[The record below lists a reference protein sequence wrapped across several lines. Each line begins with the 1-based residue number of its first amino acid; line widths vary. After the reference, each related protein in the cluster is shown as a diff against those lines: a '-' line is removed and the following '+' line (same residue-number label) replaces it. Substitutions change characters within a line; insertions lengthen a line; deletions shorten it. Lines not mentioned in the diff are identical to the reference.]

1 MGGDE
6 TNKSKPS
13 EVGMWKTLI
22 STLTSSIHNCS
33 SNLEMILNMIRADLT
48 YDDPGLFPPALLTT
62 DAERFAC
69 RACNFWLINQLL
81 RIATMDSYT
90 SICSSYTRLQK
101 EIAAACFIKQRWLAL
116 EISATFVQLL
126 EQLNAYRPEA
136 SVSMNVFH
144 VQSYNFAEV
153 HSEDCAFA
161 DIAITN
167 MKSCRMLRMH
177 CLLVLA
183 EFPSILAS
191 EWEPAVHT
199 ILASAMLAVQYCL
212 SHGTLEEKTLCV
224 LFARKY
230 LKHHCHA
237 LPTHRSLQITV
248 DTMALAATALERLK
262 SWHSSGLVRVRHVGD
277 FLTVMMDFFGTI
289 NGLKF
294 RNVDDAW
301 KHRVTVAATATL
313 RATSVPLQISEQVT
327 IATEKLNQQV
337 HLYLKNLKPVATSA
351 SVLVSVMDHCPDV
364 VLQMDNAI
372 VEQLLKTTADNFA
385 ITVPDNSNIWATLVR
400 KMESNEPLLERLI
413 VLSHIINFK
422 FQCRTLNDE
431 KLVDES
437 PKECFFFPSR
447 ATLLCTSNLFQAS
460 GARYCTLLDICFD
473 VIHLPDCRLLSST
486 QQLTLLD
493 VLFAPFE
500 GTFLRGVTLGEQSA
514 EKAYLKEADN
524 TNSTRKYALE
534 RLCALRT
541 DYLAEDVVK
550 DAVRGRL
557 IQLVTAIGST
567 SVDGESSE
575 DGFFLQ
581 NVLLTQFQQ
590 LVLSLKLPIS
600 LIFEKIL
607 APSLALCAI
616 KPELTTS
623 ALGALEMLCC
633 IRSAKDA
640 SEFRVYQRSPHRRNY
655 ECAACTQRS
664 NQSADGYYHKKA
676 TEQLLSEGQSIEL
689 DDAVV
694 SALERLKN
702 ARDVATRLAWAIF
715 LPVALRH
722 CDGLVSEERI
732 AYWIPLFGDES
743 MEVCQT
749 VSKQAEVVMRILAT
763 KLSNE
768 QERYEKCIN
777 LLLEELL
784 RVIKHCLNQSPSYLY
799 QYTVVRL
806 VVAVVAG
813 RAEAARIHGAGSC
826 QETLMQSVRM
836 MLFLLMQPESEV
848 TNEASLAVAEM
859 CARHE
864 VSPWNILCWYRHDVI
879 KLMAGLAVCNYRF
892 SGISL
897 YQSLT
902 IVSHTFGCRDPIE
915 FVGKHYK
922 IMMAM
927 LLPWCLRYPKCDE
940 LLRELAA
947 IVRKELVAMLSM
959 SFLTIYTY
967 LFISEETEVTYR
979 CIDYIMKLTGNS
991 FCRLLHSDIKSTVPE
1006 ILIFYHIN
1014 AECVLHAIRSL
1025 LSKDCDTDQQVPTA
1039 RIAEYIAGRFLGVL
1053 AYFEGTLVHPDAE
1066 KVLKSEA
1073 LLSLGDIIRLL
1084 GGEHIT
1090 PFRFKIIA
1098 LLRTALGLQVPAL
1111 TRHCVK
1117 IWRIFVCTVDV
1128 RQLGPLLSTIVV
1140 TLEPLLAQFPDD
1152 IDYIFRY
1159 LIMENNSLLGQFV
1172 GDLFFLEDTA
1182 IAVDVKRAV
1191 AQRAP
1196 PLSEQRYRFA
1206 SQLDELIRHCNHE
1219 NLTVRAYALAHLR
1232 RLCASNRSELNESIL
1247 GQHQRISIGTISTLV
1262 ETLIRGLGEQDVQ
1275 IQLRA
1280 AECLGELGALAPSH
1294 LPPNYAPP
1302 GIGFALSVHSDA
1314 FAIIALREL
1323 CRAYQRQKD
1332 SKNVDS
1338 FSLAIQ
1344 EILNERGV
1352 SPKAGKKVD
1361 VWETIPE
1368 RLRPI
1373 MEPLLTSCYTTVA
1386 KAAPVFPHPVFGSV
1400 RSSLDW
1406 SYQWA
1411 SQLIESI
1418 GQEGTRNLLRAF
1430 KPSLRWDNGTLSLL
1444 LPYILLHSLQLCDG
1458 GERQRNRI
1466 AEELQAVFDAAIA
1479 DIDDATVVLPSSRT
1493 TMGKLFDL
1501 KPPIASRSSSMVSV
1515 DSTAESKS
1523 TDSTASEIAVQC
1535 AKFAFGLF
1543 DFLERWKRQQLKAD
1557 PNNSA
1562 GTSAGADANARRNE
1576 AEVVDAFLNRFDSD
1590 LLAKVNFKCH
1600 EYARALLYLE
1610 QRSIGADRGPRL
1622 QAKLPF
1628 LAEIYSRL
1636 GDTDSIEG
1644 VMALKAT
1651 EPTLSEQILHH
1662 NATGRLQ
1669 EAVACYER
1677 LLQVTGAAVDPP
1689 KLEDL
1694 NSMIECYLRLDQ
1706 PETALLLSESLLDRY
1721 YDTALRGPLQ
1731 AIQAEPLYRL
1741 GRFEELEELL
1751 HYRQNTL
1758 SSEQPMGQHWGVI
1771 CGSLIVKYRRTGLD
1785 DDAAGGEFEA
1795 QVERARLE
1803 VLRGRGTRSGS
1814 RTLDDLGTYEKRYEQ
1829 VLKLHII
1836 SEIEQCGFLMRRVR
1850 QNGTTRKTIDDV
1862 SQLIGNLNTRL
1873 DVLHPNA
1880 MTLEPIISLRRI
1892 LLKELKLTVERDD
1905 RIEREIGKEL
1915 RQLIDR
1921 QIGEL
1926 WMKSTELASRANMY
1940 QQALLYILHAES
1952 YRPPDL
1958 FIKNAKLLWDR
1969 RDMMGALKVLER
1981 GVNDIL
1987 SEAGGSAAG
1996 SAVAANGADRMA
2008 LPKALSRSN
2017 RLIYAEGKRLIAA
2030 YNAEASNISTD
2041 LNFRYFKE
2049 AVAANPESEI
2059 ALVHLAQYA
2068 DKLYASMSTSE
2079 QDSQRGQE
2087 TLLEV
2092 MTWYGKSMIYGSSY
2106 IYQSMPRFLSI
2117 WLDCTAK
2124 LYPRSGCSE
2133 LNVRD
2138 GGTSAVPSASRKIA
2152 QHMNKMVH
2160 KFRETLSP
2168 YFFFTAFSQLIS
2180 RVAHPSPETYQVLK
2194 SIIIKLLINYP
2205 QQTLWMMLSVY
2216 KSSYANRVRRCMEIL
2231 HDRQLSQV
2239 SEMSKLIND
2248 FNVLA
2253 DRFIELTN
2261 KEIPGGTSSRTANVK
2276 VTVSMLVKAL
2286 PKLLAESNFSNVLM
2300 PIQSC
2305 MQLVLDK
2312 SSGNAFKPYP
2322 MNAIYIRGIE
2332 EEVIVLH
2339 SLQKPRKITLRGHNG
2354 RLYTMM
2360 MKPKDDLRKDFR
2372 LMEFN
2377 AVVKQFLAQD
2387 PDAKHRRLHIRTYAV
2402 LPLNEECGII
2412 EWISNLN
2419 TFRGI
2424 VFTYYKQRGLGMAA
2438 SELRK
2443 HNYGRSEPLAKK
2455 RDAFLSILLPRHPA
2469 VFGEWFRDCF
2479 PNPHNWFQARS
2490 SYIKTTA
2497 VISIVGY
2504 ILGLGDRHGEN
2515 ILFDS
2520 TNGDTVHVDFNCLF
2534 NRGETFQIPECVP
2547 FRLTHNM
2554 VDAMGPLGVEGL
2566 YRKCCEIVLRILQTK
2581 TPTLMSVLRPFVY
2594 DPMVSWSK
2602 ISAGHGDQSSRDS
2615 STERT
2620 DSAALQNVLNIE
2632 ERLKGFVKIN
2642 GKLSNMPLSIE
2653 GQVSHLI
2660 EEAIDID
2667 NLAQMYIGWS
2677 GYI

>member
-1 MGGDE
+1 MEVDE
-6 TNKSKPS
+6 SNKSKPS
-13 EVGMWKTLI
+13 EDGMWETLI
-22 STLTSSIHNCS
+22 STLTSNIHSCG
-33 SNLEMILNMIRADLT
+33 SNLEMIVNMICTDLT
-48 YDDPGLFPPALLTT
+48 YDDPGLFPPRLLTT
-62 DAERFAC
+62 DAERLAC

-81 RIATMDSYT
+81 RIATMDSYN

-116 EISATFVQLL
+116 EILAKFVQLL
-126 EQLNAYRPEA
+126 EQLNAYRPED

-144 VQSYNFAEV
+144 VRSYNFAEV
-153 HSEDCAFA
+153 QSENCEFA
-161 DIAITN
+161 DIVITN
-167 MKSCRMLRMH
+167 AKSRRMLRMH
-177 CLLVLA
+177 CLHVLA
-183 EFPSILAS
+183 EFPTILAS
-191 EWEPAVHT
+191 ECEPTVHS
-199 ILASAMLAVQYCL
+199 ILASAMLAVHYCL

-230 LKHHCHA
+230 LKHHCHT
-237 LPTHRSLQITV
+237 LPGQRSLQITV
-248 DTMALAATALERLK
+248 DIMALTSTALERLK
-262 SWHSSGLVRVRHVGD
+262 SWHSSGLVRVKHVGD
-277 FLTVMMDFFGTI
+277 FITVMTDFFNTMSS
-289 NGLKF
+289 LKF

-301 KHRVTVAATATL
+301 NHRLTVAATETL
-313 RATSVPLQISEQVT
+313 KASSIPLQISEQLT
-327 IATEKLNQQV
+327 IASEKLNQQV
-337 HLYLKNLKPVATSA
+337 HLCLQNFKPAATS
-351 SVLVSVMDHCPDV
+351 SCVLVSVMDHSPDV

-372 VEQLLKTTADNFA
+372 IEQLLKATAISDDNLA
-385 ITVPDNSNIWATLVR
+385 ITVTDKSNIWATLVR
-400 KMESNEPLLERLI
+400 KMECDEPPLERLI
-413 VLSHIINFK
+413 VLSHKINFK
-422 FQCRTLNDE
+422 FQCGTLNDE
-431 KLVDES
+431 KSNDKS

-447 ATLLCTSNLFQAS
+447 ETLLSTSNLFQAS
-460 GARYCTLLDICFD
+460 AKRYCALLDMCFD
-473 VIHLPDCRLLSST
+473 VIHLPDCRLLSSN
-486 QQLTLLD
+486 QQHSLVR

-500 GTFLRGVTLGEQSA
+500 GKFIRRATLDEQCA
-514 EKAYLKEADN
+514 EKAYLQEADN

-534 RLCALRT
+534 KLCALRT
-541 DYLAEDVVK
+541 DYLVD
-550 DAVRGRL
+550 DAVRDTVRERL
-557 IQLVTAIGST
+557 IQLITAIGSY
-567 SVDGESSE
+567 SVDAENGE
-575 DGFFLQ
+575 DGFLLQ
-581 NVLLTQFQQ
+581 QVLLNQFQP
-590 LVLSLKLPIS
+590 LVLSTKLPIS

-607 APSLALCAI
+607 VPSLALCAK

-623 ALGALEMLCC
+623 VFGALEMLCC
-633 IRSAKDA
+633 IHSARNA
-640 SEFRVYQRSPHRRNY
+640 SEFRVYQRSPRTRNY
-655 ECAACTQRS
+655 ECICQRPTQL
-664 NQSADGYYHKKA
+664 ADGYYSKKT

-689 DDAVV
+689 DGTIV
-694 SALERLKN
+694 SALEHLKTTRN
-702 ARDVATRLAWAIF
+702 VSIRLAWANF
-715 LPVALRH
+715 LPAALRH
-722 CDGLVSEERI
+722 SDCLVSEERI
-732 AYWIPLFGDES
+732 TFWIPLFGDES
-743 MEVCQT
+743 MEVCQI
-749 VSKQAEVVMRILAT
+749 VSKRAEVVMQILAT

-784 RVIKHCLNQSPSYLY
+784 RVIKHCLEQTPSYLY

-806 VVAVVAG
+806 VVAVVTG
-813 RAEAARIHGAGSC
+813 RAEAARVHGAGSS

-879 KLMAGLAVCNYRF
+879 KLMAGLVVCNYRF

-902 IVSHTFGCRDPIE
+902 IVSYTFGCRDPVE

-922 IMMAM
+922 IMMAT
-927 LLPWCLRYPKCDE
+927 LLPWCLRFPKCDE

-947 IVRKELVAMLSM
+947 IVRKDLVAMLSM

-1025 LSKDCDTDQQVPTA
+1025 LSKDSDPDQQVPTA

-1053 AYFEGTLVHPDAE
+1053 AYFEATLVHPDAE

-1098 LLRTALGLQVPAL
+1098 LLRTALGLQVPVL

-1159 LIMENNSLLGQFV
+1159 LIMENNSLLGQFI
-1172 GDLFFLEDTA
+1172 GDLFFLDDMA

-1196 PLSEQRYRFA
+1196 PPSEPRYRFA

-1232 RLCASNRSELNESIL
+1232 RLCAGNRSELNESIL
-1247 GQHQRISIGTISTLV
+1247 GQHQRISIGTIATLV

-1294 LPPNYAPP
+1294 LPPIYAPL

-1373 MEPLLTSCYTTVA
+1373 MEPLLTSCYTTVS
-1386 KAAPVFPHPVFGSV
+1386 KAAPTFPHPVFGSV

-1418 GQEGTRNLLRAF
+1418 GQEVTRNLLRAF

-1444 LPYILLHSLQLCDG
+1444 LPYILLHSLQLGEG
-1458 GERQRNRI
+1458 GERQRIRI
-1466 AEELQAVFDAAIA
+1466 AEELQTVFDAAIA

-1493 TMGKLFDL
+1493 TLGQPSDVN
-1501 KPPIASRSSSMVSV
+1501 PPMANSSGNSSSMVSM
-1515 DSTAESKS
+1515 ANSKS

-1543 DFLERWKRQQLKAD
+1543 DFLERWKRQQFKAD
-1557 PNNSA
+1557 PSHPGA
-1562 GTSAGADANARRNE
+1562 TSTDVNARRNE
-1576 AEVVDAFLNRFDSD
+1576 AKVVDAFLNRFDSD

-1610 QRSIGADRGPRL
+1610 QRSIGEDRGARL

-1677 LLQVTGAAVDPP
+1677 LLQVTGAAAEPP

-1751 HYRQNTL
+1751 RYRQTTL
-1758 SSEQPMGQHWGVI
+1758 STEQPLGQHWGVI

-1785 DDAAGGEFEA
+1785 DDADGEFEA

-1803 VLRGRGTRSGS
+1803 VLRGRGTRTGS

-1836 SEIEQCGFLMRRVR
+1836 SEIEQCGFLMRRLR
-1850 QNGTTRKTIDDV
+1850 KNGTTRKMVDDV

-1873 DVLHPNA
+1873 EVLQPNA

-1905 RIEREIGKEL
+1905 RIERETGQEL

-1969 RDMMGALKVLER
+1969 RDMIGALKVLER

-1987 SEAGGSAAG
+1987 NEAGGSG
-1996 SAVAANGADRMA
+1996 STVAPVNGADRMA
-2008 LPKALSRSN
+2008 LPKTLSRGN

-2059 ALVHLAQYA
+2059 TLVHLAQYA
-2068 DKLYASMSTSE
+2068 DKLFASLSTSE

-2087 TLLEV
+2087 ALLEV
-2092 MTWYGKSMIYGSSY
+2092 MTWYGKSMIYGSGY

-2124 LYPRSGCSE
+2124 LYPRGGSSE
-2133 LNVRD
+2133 SSARD
-2138 GGTSAVPSASRKIA
+2138 ERGTSAVPSASRKIA

-2194 SIIIKLLINYP
+2194 SIIVKLLINYP

-2231 HDRQLSQV
+2231 HDRQLLQV
-2239 SEMSKLIND
+2239 SEMDKLIKD

-2261 KEIPGGTSSRTANVK
+2261 KEIPGGASSTRTATVK
-2276 VTVSMLVKAL
+2276 VSVSMLVKAL

-2332 EEVIVLH
+2332 EEVTVLH

-2424 VFTYYKQRGLGMAA
+2424 VFTYYKQRGLGMGA

-2443 HNYGRSEPLAKK
+2443 HNYGRNEPLAKK
-2455 RDAFLSILLPRHPA
+2455 RDAFLSVLLPRHPA

-2554 VDAMGPLGVEGL
+2554 VAAMGPLGVEGL

-2602 ISAGHGDQSSRDS
+2602 ISAGHGDHSSRDS

-2660 EEAIDID
+2660 KEAIDID
-2667 NLAQMYIGWS
+2667 KLAQMYIGWS

>member
-1 MGGDE
+1 MMEVDE
-6 TNKSKPS
+6 TNESKPS

-22 STLTSSIHNCS
+22 STLSSIVDNCG
-33 SNLEMILNMIRADLT
+33 SNLEMIVNMIRIDLT
-48 YDDPGLFPPALLTT
+48 YDDPGLFPPGLLTT
-62 DAERFAC
+62 DAERLSC

-81 RIATMDSYT
+81 RIATMDAYN

-101 EIAAACFIKQRWLAL
+101 EIATACYIKQRWLAL
-116 EISATFVQLL
+116 EISANFVVLL
-126 EQLNAYRPEA
+126 EKLNAYRPEE

-144 VQSYNFAEV
+144 VRSFNFGEV
-153 HSEDCAFA
+153 HSKDCEFA
-161 DIAITN
+161 DIAITSV
-167 MKSCRMLRMH
+167 KTCRMLRMH

-183 EFPSILAS
+183 ELPSILAS
-191 EWEPAVHT
+191 ECEPAAHS
-199 ILASAMLAVQYCL
+199 ILARAMLAVHYCL
-212 SHGTLEEKTLCV
+212 SHGALEEKTLCV

-230 LKHHCHA
+230 LKHHGHT
-237 LPTHRSLQITV
+237 LPNHRALQITV
-248 DTMALAATALERLK
+248 DIMGLTSTALERLK
-262 SWHSSGLVRVRHVGD
+262 SWHTSGLVRVRHVCD
-277 FLTVMMDFFGTI
+277 FLIVMADFFGTI
-289 NGLKF
+289 NGLKL
-294 RNVDDAW
+294 RGVDEAW
-301 KHRVTVAATATL
+301 NHRLTAMVTATL
-313 RATSVPLQISEQVT
+313 RGTSVPLQISEQAT
-327 IATEKLNQQV
+327 IATEKLNEQV
-337 HLYLKNLKPVATSA
+337 HVYLKNLKPAATSA
-351 SVLVSVMDHCPDV
+351 CLLVSIMDHCPDV

-372 VEQLLKTTADNFA
+372 IEQLLKTTAIACDNLA
-385 ITVPDNSNIWATLVR
+385 IAVTDSSNIWATLVR
-400 KMESNEPLLERLI
+400 KMETNEQLLERLI

-422 FQCRTLNDE
+422 LQCRTLNKLDE
-431 KLVDES
+431 HS
-437 PKECFFFPSR
+437 KECFFFPSR
-447 ATLLCTSNLFQAS
+447 ETLLCTSNLFEVS
-460 GARYCTLLDICFD
+460 GKSYCTLLDLCFD
-473 VIHLPDCRLLSST
+473 VIHLPDCKLLSSN
-486 QQLTLLD
+486 QQLTLVR
-493 VLFAPFE
+493 VLFASFE
-500 GTFLRGVTLGEQSA
+500 GTFLRVATLEEQSA
-514 EKAYLKEADN
+514 ENAYLKEADT
-524 TNSTRKYALE
+524 TNSARKHALE
-534 RLCALRT
+534 RLCALHT
-541 DYLAEDVVK
+541 DYLADGIVKDTVRERFIQLITTIASCSADAENAEDV
-550 DAVRGRL
+550 
-557 IQLVTAIGST
+557 
-567 SVDGESSE
+567 
-575 DGFFLQ
+575 FFLQ
-581 NVLLTQFQQ
+581 NVLLAEFQQ
-590 LVLSLKLPIS
+590 LVLSIKLS
-600 LIFEKIL
+600 VSMIFEKIL
-607 APSLALCAI
+607 VPSLVLCAR
-616 KPELTTS
+616 KPELTTN
-623 ALGALEMLCC
+623 ALSALEMMCC
-633 IRSAKDA
+633 IRSATDT
-640 SEFRVYQRSPHRRNY
+640 SEFRVYQRSPHRRSY
-655 ECAACTQRS
+655 ECAGCRQRS
-664 NQSADGYYHKKA
+664 HQLEDEHYSKKA
-676 TEQLLSEGQSIEL
+676 TEQLLCQAKSFEL
-689 DDAVV
+689 DGAVV

-702 ARDVATRLAWAIF
+702 AQDVSTRLAWANF
-715 LPVALRH
+715 LPTALRH
-722 CDGLVSEERI
+722 CDCLVSEEWTV
-732 AYWIPLFGDES
+732 YWIPLFGDKS

-749 VSKQAEVVMRILAT
+749 VGKQAELVMRILAT
-763 KLSNE
+763 KLSNH
-768 QERYEKCIN
+768 QDRYEKCIN

-784 RVIKHCLNQSPSYLY
+784 RVIKHCLEQSPSYLY

-813 RAEAARIHGAGSC
+813 RADAAQIQVAGSC
-826 QETLMQSVRM
+826 QEMLMQSVRM

-859 CARHE
+859 CARHD
-864 VSPWNILCWYRHDVI
+864 VTPWNILCWYRHDVI

-902 IVSHTFGCRDPIE
+902 IVSHTFGCRDPVE

-947 IVRKELVAMLSM
+947 IVRKDLVAMLSM

-991 FCRLLHSDIKSTVPE
+991 FCRLLHSDIKRTVSE

-1025 LSKDCDTDQQVPTA
+1025 LSKDSDTDQQVPTA

-1053 AYFEGTLVHPDAE
+1053 AYFEATLVHPDGE

-1159 LIMENNSLLGQFV
+1159 LIMENNSLLGQFI

-1196 PLSEQRYRFA
+1196 THSEPRYRFA
-1206 SQLDELIRHCNHE
+1206 FRLDELIRHCNHE

-1247 GQHQRISIGTISTLV
+1247 GQHQRISIGAIATLV

-1294 LPPNYAPP
+1294 LPPIYAPP

-1314 FAIIALREL
+1314 FANIALREL

-1332 SKNVDS
+1332 TKYVDS

-1386 KAAPVFPHPVFGSV
+1386 KAAPTFPHPVFGSV

-1418 GQEGTRNLLRAF
+1418 GHEVTRNLLRAF
-1430 KPSLRWDNGTLSLL
+1430 KPSLRCDNGTLSLL

-1458 GERQRNRI
+1458 GERQRVRI
-1466 AEELQAVFDAAIA
+1466 AEELQTVFDAAIA
-1479 DIDDATVVLPSSRT
+1479 DIDDATVVLPSSRAT
-1493 TMGKLFDL
+1493 LGKLIDH
-1501 KPPIASRSSSMVSV
+1501 KPQTANRSSIMDSMVSTE
-1515 DSTAESKS
+1515 DSKN
-1523 TDSTASEIAVQC
+1523 TDSTASEMAVQC

-1557 PNNSA
+1557 PNNSGA
-1562 GTSAGADANARRNE
+1562 TSTDVNARRNE

-1610 QRSIGADRGPRL
+1610 QRSIGEDRGSRL
-1622 QAKLPF
+1622 QEKLPF

-1651 EPTLSEQILHH
+1651 EPTLSEQILYH

-1677 LLQVTGAAVDPP
+1677 LLQVTGSAAEPP
-1689 KLEDL
+1689 KLDDV

-1758 SSEQPMGQHWGVI
+1758 STEQPLGQHWGVI

-1785 DDAAGGEFEA
+1785 DVAYGEFEA
-1795 QVERARLE
+1795 QLERARLE
-1803 VLRGRGTRSGS
+1803 VLRGRGRSGS

-1850 QNGTTRKTIDDV
+1850 KNGTTRKTIEDV
-1862 SQLIGNLNTRL
+1862 GQLIGNLNTRL
-1873 DVLHPNA
+1873 EVLQPNA
-1880 MTLEPIISLRRI
+1880 VTLEPIISLRRI
-1892 LLKELKLTVERDD
+1892 LLKELKLTVERDG
-1905 RIEREIGKEL
+1905 RIECETGREL

-1969 RDMMGALKVLER
+1969 RDMIGALKVLER
-1981 GVNDIL
+1981 GVNEIL
-1987 SEAGGSAAG
+1987 SEAGGGSSA
-1996 SAVAANGADRMA
+1996 SVTLANGADRMA
-2008 LPKALSRSN
+2008 LPKALSRDN

-2041 LNFRYFKE
+2041 LNSRYFKE

-2059 ALVHLAQYA
+2059 TLVHLAQYA
-2068 DKLYASMSTSE
+2068 DKLYASMSASE

-2092 MTWYGKSMIYGSSY
+2092 MTWYGKSMIYGSGY

-2124 LYPRSGCSE
+2124 LYPRGGGSSE
-2133 LNVRD
+2133 SNLRD
-2138 GGTSAVPSASRKIA
+2138 GGTSAIPSASRKIA

-2239 SEMSKLIND
+2239 SDMDKLIKD

-2261 KEIPGGTSSRTANVK
+2261 KEIPGGGSSSRTATVK
-2276 VTVSMLVKAL
+2276 VSVSMLVKAL

-2332 EEVIVLH
+2332 EEVTVLH
-2339 SLQKPRKITLRGHNG
+2339 SLQKPRKVTLRGHNG

-2377 AVVKQFLAQD
+2377 AVVKQFLSQD

-2424 VFTYYKQRGLGMAA
+2424 VFTYYKQRGLGMGA

-2443 HNYGRSEPLAKK
+2443 HNYGRNEPLAKK
-2455 RDAFLSILLPRHPA
+2455 RDAFLSILLPRHPS

-2660 EEAIDID
+2660 KEAIDID